1 MILIVDD
8 DPDVLYTVEAIL
20 KKEGYDV
27 EKANGGSEALEH
39 LKTITPELILLDVMM
54 PDIDGWGVLK
64 EIRNDRRLKDCP
76 VVMLTVKSIKSYTVK
91 PSDIS
96 DVIDYLVRPFT
107 KEKNISQDEF
117 IDRGSRFFWVNKP
130 FSRDTLVKKVKT
142 ILEDF

>member
-39 LKTITPELILLDVMM
+39 LKTSTPELILLDVMM

-64 EIRNDRRLKDCP
+64 EIRNDERLKDIP
-76 VVMLTVKSIKSYTVK
+76 IIMITSRTGQKHRDRANKIGVNV
-91 PSDIS
+91 
-96 DVIDYLVRPFT
+96 YL
-107 KEKNISQDEF
+107 
-117 IDRGSRFFWVNKP
+117 GKP
-130 FSRDTLVKKVKT
+130 FGEEELLNNIQSL
-142 ILEDF
+142 LEQRH